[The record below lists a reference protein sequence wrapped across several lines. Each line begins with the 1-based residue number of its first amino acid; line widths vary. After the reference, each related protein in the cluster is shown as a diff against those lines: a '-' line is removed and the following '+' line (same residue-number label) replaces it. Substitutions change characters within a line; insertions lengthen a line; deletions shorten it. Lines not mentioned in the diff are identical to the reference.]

1 MADRTHLGKT
11 ALVGWRKPVGERV
24 AGPVSERTPL
34 SRDQVESL
42 VGAVFFALS
51 LYYVVS
57 TAARAI
63 RESG

>member
-1 MADRTHLGKT
+1 MADRTHIGRT

-34 SRDQVESL
+34 SHEQVESV
-42 VGAVFFALS
+42 VGAIFFALS

-57 TAARAI
+57 TAARALQE
-63 RESG
+63 RR